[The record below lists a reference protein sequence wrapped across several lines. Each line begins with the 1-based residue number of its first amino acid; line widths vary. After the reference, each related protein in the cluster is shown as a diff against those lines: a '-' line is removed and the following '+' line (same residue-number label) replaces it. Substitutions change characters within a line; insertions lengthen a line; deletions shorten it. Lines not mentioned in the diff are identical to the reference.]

1 MSKPKPPTRKDFDK
15 RFPTDDACL
24 EHLKQV
30 RFGPRFPCEKC
41 GHEATYYRT
50 KGRRSYTCEHCGH
63 QIYPTAGTPFHASR
77 TSLKD
82 WFFVMFLFCASR
94 NGVAAK
100 EVQRQIGVTYKT
112 AWRMCHMIR
121 QYMGYVDGD
130 FPVGG
135 GGSHGAEIDET
146 YIGGRDPK
154 GQDDKMMVVGIIERG
169 GDLVTRHLPTK
180 QGWFVHMLMDY
191 WIKPGT
197 RIMTDRAKHF
207 VHAPEQF
214 DISTVNHSAKE
225 WVRGDTHTNNI
236 EAFWNILKR
245 GINGTYISVSRRHL
259 QKYLWEFEFRHN
271 MRRAQHLM
279 LDTLLIAFPP
289 SPQRRATVRL
299 P

>member
-1 MSKPKPPTRKDFDK
+1 MSKPKPPTRAQFDK
-15 RFPTDDACL
+15 RFPDDAACL

-30 RFGPRFPCEKC
+30 RYGARSECESCKR
-41 GHEATYYRT
+41 EATFYRVT
-50 KGRRSYTCEHCGH
+50 TRRAYSCEHCGF

-121 QYMGYVDGD
+121 QYMGFVDGD

-135 GGSHGAEIDET
+135 GGSFGVELDET
-146 YIGGRDPK
+146 FIGGKDKR
-154 GQDDKMMVVGIIERG
+154 GFDDKHIVWGALERG
-169 GDLVTRHLPTK
+169 GDLITRVIRNRRGITLHRLIDNWTK
-180 QGWFVHMLMDY
+180 R
-191 WIKPGT
+191 GT
-197 RIMTDRAKHF
+197 RLFTDEWKGYT
-207 VHAPEQF
+207 HAPEHLR
-214 DISTVNHSAKE
+214 IESVNHSRKE
-225 WVRGDTHTNNI
+225 YVRDDVHVNGL

-245 GINGTYISVSRRHL
+245 GIRGTYIAVSQRHL

-271 MRRAQHLM
+271 LRRSPHLM
-279 LDTLLIAFPP
+279 LDTLLLAFPK
-289 SPQRRATVRL
+289 PQRAER
-299 P
+299 